1 MPILRRL
8 VTEQDFQEAV
18 DRRLLIRVFR
28 DNHLIESGSTL
39 IRFTAETIITQSSVS
54 DLSYHSIRDCQ
65 FFEIR
70 K

>member
-8 VTEQDFQEAV
+8 ITEADFQEAM
-18 DRRLLIRVFR
+18 DRRLLVRVFR
-28 DNHLIESGSTL
+28 DNHLIESGSAL
-39 IRFTAETIITQSSVS
+39 IRFTDETIITQSTVS
-54 DLSYHSIRDCQ
+54 DLTYHSRRDCQ

>member
-8 VTEQDFQEAV
+8 ITEADFQEAM

-39 IRFTAETIITQSSVS
+39 IRFTDETIITQSSVS
-54 DLSYHSIRDCQ
+54 DLTYHSRRDCQ

>member
-1 MPILRRL
+1 MPILRPL
-8 VTEQDFQEAV
+8 FTEQDFQEAM
-18 DRRLLIRVFR
+18 DHRLLIRVFR

-39 IRFTAETIITQSSVS
+39 IRFTDETIITQSTVS
-54 DLSYHSIRDCQ
+54 DLTYHSRRNCQ

>member
-39 IRFTAETIITQSSVS
+39 IRFTTETIITQSSVS

>member
-8 VTEQDFQEAV
+8 ITEQDFQEAV
-18 DRRLLIRVFR
+18 DRGLLIRVFR

-39 IRFTAETIITQSSVS
+39 IRFTDETIITQSTVS
-54 DLSYHSIRDCQ
+54 DLTYHSRRDCQ